1 MMQSVS
7 VYLREGK
14 YFIVTIHGSGGS
26 EPCIESGPVAE
37 LPGSA
42 STQELG
48 SAVLRGLD
56 ASTDNVPWPKDFK
69 KVTEPLLAAAQAK
82 TWAAFAKRAVSLRI
96 DRDGTR
102 YLMLPSNR
110 TPKGSFDAAPERNRD
125 LEGVAA
131 EALGSEIA
139 TELSAHSK

>member
-14 YFIVTIHGSGGS
+14 YFVVTIHGSGGS
-26 EPCIESGPVAE
+26 EPCIASGPVAE
-37 LPGSA
+37 LPATAGA
-42 STQELG
+42 QELG
-48 SAVLRGLD
+48 GAVLRGLD

-82 TWAAFAKRAVSLRI
+82 TWAAFAKRASSLRV
-96 DRDGTR
+96 DRDGMR
-102 YLMLPSNR
+102 YTLLPSTR
-110 TPKGSFDAAPERNRD
+110 TPKGSFDAATERNRT
-125 LEGVAA
+125 LESVSA
-131 EALGSEIA
+131 EALGNEIA